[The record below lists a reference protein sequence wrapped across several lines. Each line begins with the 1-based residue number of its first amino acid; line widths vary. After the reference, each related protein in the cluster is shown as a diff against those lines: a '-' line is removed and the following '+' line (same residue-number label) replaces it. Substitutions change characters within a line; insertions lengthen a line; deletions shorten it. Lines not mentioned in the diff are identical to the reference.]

1 MKKTIKYAF
10 TVLLA
15 AFTLAGCVQKEFEQ
29 INELKLS
36 RCLQPRDLEV
46 TVANGNEVTFE
57 WVVTKE
63 ANGYTLVLSE
73 EAAFNEEADLRYSLM
88 ASDVPFTVTLEPDKT
103 YYWKVQALNVNIEPS
118 KWSVADESFT
128 TSAVR
133 SSLNPKVTARTTSSI
148 AIAWDDAE
156 DKTDLT
162 SVWAELLV
170 PQEGDVKKVVPLTA
184 EQIDARAVT
193 VDGLEAGREY
203 KLTLIFGLSGAR
215 GNVVACTRPA
225 LGADFVS
232 VSTAAGIISAAHA
245 AGVPVKLKVPYAADP
260 IEFKGAY
267 PDPTSE
273 KVSVNGD
280 LYIYGESAE
289 DGKRPVLRT
298 LNLNLAAGATV
309 VHLED
314 LSLDGNM
321 VNELIYNTS
330 ATLTKVEIVNCEVTG
345 YGKTIYFSENGK
357 STAAASFAS
366 LLVDGCYM
374 HDINADAKVGGDFFD
389 MREGVNGDIVIRN
402 STFYAAARSFLRV
415 TNNAKV
421 GTVLLKNNTFNYVTT
436 TPSSS
441 NNRGIVSVSRTAE
454 PTSIQVVKNVFLN
467 ETHENEAGKDAKSS
481 WVRLCRSSDDSYRPD
496 CSGNVYFNVGA
507 GFFYST
513 ARSLADKDTQITD
526 GTAFEPVAKN
536 EGKVLSADPCVN
548 SAAGKLYLTAAGAKL
563 VGDAGDPRWWNAE
576 MPEVIRETELK
587 AQEDPYVWDFT
598 EKTIYDTEE
607 VLYTTIIG
615 NARIYATEEAPA
627 NVVMSKGIDFTV
639 PAVVNAG
646 VPAYSAVEV
655 LTKGYGA
662 VKVTAASSDGLGSL
676 QVLAGGDRYP
686 VLADGKAHTVLL
698 GDLAG
703 ENSIYVVAGGA
714 ITLKKV
720 EWTKDLT
727 PDETVHQLAKPVVTV
742 TPNKVEEGT
751 AEDVVISW
759 PAVANAT
766 DYVFTFGGG
775 AEEILTEPSYTL
787 AAADVAALAAGEYA
801 ITVQARPLPTSTK
814 WLASDVAESKL
825 TVNKPAGG
833 GPVTLTW
840 DFSSGEWVSALTAAG
855 SKATAIANW
864 VMTVN
869 DLTWNSVEKSKW
881 NNDVLVNEQP
891 VYYIQAGGTGSATK
905 HFFKFTAPADG
916 TLTVTFSNSGNN
928 AARGVTIKDGA
939 GTVTKAETTSTAK
952 VPVVATFEN
961 VKAGEVVIYG
971 ADGGICYY
979 KIEYT
984 YMAEAPKE
992 DHVWDFSSS
1001 AWVTAL
1007 TAAGNKATAITP
1019 WLMTVDGLTW
1029 DSVEKS
1035 KWNNDVL
1042 VNEQPVYYIQ
1052 AGGTGSATK
1061 HFFKFAVTMPG
1072 TLTVTFSNS
1081 GNNAARG
1088 VYVKVGDADA
1098 VKSTVTS
1105 TAKVP
1110 ADATF
1115 DIAAAGDVLVYGADG
1130 GICYYKIEFHSN

>member
-1 MKKTIKYAF
+1 MKKTIQYAF

-15 AFTLAGCVQKEFEQ
+15 ALTLAGCAQKEFEQ
-29 INELKLS
+29 ITTLPLS

-46 TVANGNEVTFE
+46 TVENGNQATFE

-73 EAAFNEEADLRYSLM
+73 EADFNEEADLRYSLM

-118 KWSVADESFT
+118 KWSVAEDPFT

-162 SVWAELLV
+162 SVWAEILV

-215 GNVVACTRPA
+215 GKVVACTRPA
-225 LGADFVS
+225 LGADVVP
-232 VSTAAGIISAAHA
+232 VSTAAGIISAANA
-245 AGVPVKLKVPYAADP
+245 AGAPVKLQVPYAADP

-267 PDPTSE
+267 PDPASE
-273 KVSVNGD
+273 KISVNAD
-280 LYIYGESAE
+280 LYIYGVSAE

-298 LNLNLAAGATV
+298 LNLNLAAGTTV

-330 ATLTKVEIVNCEVTG
+330 ATLTSVEIVNCEVTG

-357 STAAASFAS
+357 STAAASCAS
-366 LLVDGCYM
+366 FLVDGCYM

-389 MREGVNGDIVIRN
+389 FREGANGDFVIRN

-415 TNNAKV
+415 TNNAKM

-467 ETHENEAGKDAKSS
+467 QTHENEAGKAAKDC

-496 CSGNVYFNVGA
+496 CAGNVYFNVGA

-536 EGKVLSADPCVN
+536 EAKVLSADPCVN

-576 MPEVIRETELK
+576 MPEVIRETVLK

-598 EKTIYDTEE
+598 EKTVYDTEE

-662 VKVTAASSDGLGSL
+662 VKVTAESSDGLGSL

-686 VLADGKAHTVLL
+686 VLADGSAHTVLL

-703 ENSIYVVAGGA
+703 ENSIYVVANGA

-727 PDETVHQLAKPVVTV
+727 PDETYQQLAKPAVTV
-742 TPNKVEEGT
+742 TPNKVDEGAAEE
-751 AEDVVISW
+751 VVISW
-759 PAVANAT
+759 PAVANAA
-766 DYVFTFGGG
+766 DYVFTFNGS

-787 AAADVAALAAGEYA
+787 AAADVAALAAGDYA
-801 ITVQARPLPTSTK
+801 ITVQARPVPTSSK

-825 TVNKPAGG
+825 TVNAAGA
-833 GPVTLTW
+833 PVTLVWDISSEAWQNALQANAASAKGSNQANWTVTVDGMTYTSGSGNGKWDTTYIQPNGGGDKAKRVFTFDAPADGTLVVTAYSASAGTARGVAVVDVRDTEEVKNVDAQDDLEFEVKAGKVYIYPKAGVRFMKFTFTYIDVPKEDHVW
-840 DFSSGEWVSALTAAG
+840 DFSSSEWVTALTDAGNKAA
-855 SKATAIANW
+855 AIANW
-864 VMTVN
+864 VMTVD
-869 DLTWNSVEKSKW
+869 DLTWNSLEKSKW
-881 NNDVLVNEQP
+881 NSGDVLVNEQP

-905 HFFKFTAPADG
+905 HFFKF
-916 TLTVTFSNSGNN
+916 S
-928 AARGVTIKDGA
+928 
-939 GTVTKAETTSTAK
+939 
-952 VPVVATFEN
+952 
-961 VKAGEVVIYG
+961 
-971 ADGGICYY
+971 
-979 KIEYT
+979 
-984 YMAEAPKE
+984 
-992 DHVWDFSSS
+992 
-1001 AWVTAL
+1001 
-1007 TAAGNKATAITP
+1007 
-1019 WLMTVDGLTW
+1019 
-1029 DSVEKS
+1029 
-1035 KWNNDVL
+1035 
-1042 VNEQPVYYIQ
+1042 
-1052 AGGTGSATK
+1052 
-1061 HFFKFAVTMPG
+1061 VTMPG
-1072 TLTVTFSNS
+1072 TLTVTFSNT
-1081 GNNAARG
+1081 GNNSARG
-1088 VYVKVGDADA
+1088 VYVKVGDADG

-1115 DIAAAGDVLVYGADG
+1115 DIAAAGEVRVYGADG
-1130 GICYYKIEFHSN
+1130 AICYYKIEFHSN